1 MRNILFVLSGPSG
14 VGKGTIAEL
23 IKKRNEN
30 VALSISCTTRRPR
43 DYEKSGVEYFFI
55 TREEYKE
62 KIENGGFL
70 EYSEHFGN
78 LYGTPKDFV
87 KNRLKEKDVL
97 LEIDVNG
104 GLQAKRSFP
113 ETVLIFIAPPSV
125 NELKRRLSLRHTET
139 DEQIEKRLERIDY
152 EMEKGESYDY
162 KVVNDDLE
170 TAVSEIEK
178 IIEKEKNIFSKGER
192 I

>member
-1 MRNILFVLSGPSG
+1 MPYLHDCS
-14 VGKGTIAEL
+14 
-23 IKKRNEN
+23 
-30 VALSISCTTRRPR
+30 SCQTRC
-43 DYEKSGVEYFFI
+43 DGNSLGIYQFTNDV
-55 TREEYKE
+55 
-62 KIENGGFL
+62 